1 MRYVF
6 TSDINGFLL
15 FVSSLLSCLGM
26 EVVKFNFKSYV
37 TNEAAN
43 FRFCSKNITRIPAFS
58 IDYVQKT
65 SVESF
70 WTWNYVFEILLG
82 LNLLGFQL
90 FQQRLSLNVKIQ
102 TMVEIIWLTCYG
114 KHGRNIH
121 LFKIYYLIILN
132 ILFCVYSI
140 CMYRVYSFESIY
152 KYLVHIQ
159 RCVCIFICK
168 QILLLKKSGYK

>member
-1 MRYVF
+1 MLPMKLQTLDFVPKI
-6 TSDINGFLL
+6 SPEFLL
-15 FVSSLLSCLGM
+15 FQLIMFKRLLLKVSGL
-26 EVVKFNFKSYV
+26 E
-37 TNEAAN
+37 T
-43 FRFCSKNITRIPAFS
+43 
-58 IDYVQKT
+58 
-65 SVESF
+65 
-70 WTWNYVFEILLG
+70 VFEI
-82 LNLLGFQL
+82 LLGFQL

-152 KYLVHIQ
+152 KHLVHIQ
-159 RCVCIFICK
+159 RRICIFICK

>member
-1 MRYVF
+1 MLPMKLQTLDFVPKI
-6 TSDINGFLL
+6 SPEFLL
-15 FVSSLLSCLGM
+15 FQLIMFKRLLLKVSGL
-26 EVVKFNFKSYV
+26 E
-37 TNEAAN
+37 T
-43 FRFCSKNITRIPAFS
+43 
-58 IDYVQKT
+58 
-65 SVESF
+65 
-70 WTWNYVFEILLG
+70 VFEI
-82 LNLLGFQL
+82 LLGFQL

-152 KYLVHIQ
+152 KHLVHIQ
-159 RCVCIFICK
+159 RHICIFICK